1 MLSPM
6 ILDRLDHPALLDRLP
21 ARLKQGIDFLRRAD
35 AQTLSPGRHD
45 VDGDRL
51 FALVQEYTTKTPSEC
66 AWEAHRE
73 YADLQYVVRG
83 AERMGYMHL
92 TNARE
97 RESYDGAR
105 DVAFFEPGE
114 DYVTVHAGMVAI
126 FLPQDVHAP
135 CGAAG
140 APKAVKKIV
149 VKVALER

>member
-1 MLSPM
+1 ML
-6 ILDRLDHPALLDRLP
+6 LDRLDHAALFDRLP
-21 ARLKQGIDFLRRAD
+21 PRLKEAIDFLRRAD
-35 AQTLSPGRHD
+35 VPALSAGRHD

-51 FALVQEYTTKTPSEC
+51 FALVQEYTTRPQPDC
-66 AWEAHRE
+66 AWEAHRQ

-97 RESYDGAR
+97 REPYDAAR
-105 DVAFFEPGE
+105 DVAFFEPGD

-140 APKAVKKIV
+140 TPKAVKKIV
-149 VKVALER
+149 VKVALEA